1 LTLPPPAAY
10 KIQSPFR
17 SRTLDPFEQVL
28 QLRPLR
34 HPDVAWRSWD
44 GEVVILSPAAH
55 DPSAPAEQQDGAEH
69 DLNEVGSRIWEL
81 SDGTLTVREI
91 AALLVEEFEVEQ
103 ELAEKDAAEFVA
115 SLLQSR
121 LLLEGDLATGP
132 QVPNP

>member
-1 LTLPPPAAY
+1 
-10 KIQSPFR
+10 
-17 SRTLDPFEQVL
+17 
-28 QLRPLR
+28 
-34 HPDVAWRSWD
+34 
-44 GEVVILSPAAH
+44 
-55 DPSAPAEQQDGAEH
+55 
-69 DLNEVGSRIWEL
+69 VGSRIWEL